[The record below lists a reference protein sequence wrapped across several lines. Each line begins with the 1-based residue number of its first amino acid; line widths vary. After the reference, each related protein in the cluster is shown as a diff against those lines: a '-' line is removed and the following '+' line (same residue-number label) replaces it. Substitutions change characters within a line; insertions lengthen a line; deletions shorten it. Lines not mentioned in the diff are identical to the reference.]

1 MELSEEERAIN
12 DELTSEY
19 NTTLN
24 ETNQA
29 DEVTKHEPNLSTF
42 QIIKESFKL
51 SFFLWKFYLLLEF
64 TQFARYFIHY
74 YMTVFESK
82 AINSATSDMNYDN
95 FIYNVKMYGSIV
107 VGYFIFEIINPY
119 IEWIFV
125 KNRDVLFHNFV
136 LEKIAHN
143 DVEFFDKYKTGEIK
157 KFLDTSSEF
166 LYSNS
171 LYFCIEIMFDM
182 FSLYFFIY
190 SAYLISGILSILLI
204 ISATVSTISVVFEFY
219 LQNKIDNADITNENV
234 TQYANLLNEFISSIR
249 LIKSFCCETREL
261 TKLFKLKRKQPIYLK
276 EDIEKIKYLSSF
288 IDDLCKVSF
297 IFAIGYL
304 TLKGELTFGHLT
316 LLVNFSGDI
325 TVILIKMKL
334 YKDIYNLMII
344 TTKTFI
350 QVCSF
355 ENKVISKKNLLPS
368 NIEGNITFDKVS
380 FSYPLS
386 PDVTILQDLSFQIKK
401 GELTAIVGKSGSGKS
416 TLLNLLSRFYNVSS
430 GTIKIDNINIEDINV
445 KYYRSLIGL
454 VSQNLLLIDGNIEE
468 NITYGIDKYQQDE
481 LTEIGRLSL
490 VNYFVLNKEFFPDG
504 LRTLVGENGIQL
516 SGGQKQRITFA
527 RAIMKKPTIL
537 LLDEATSALDSE
549 TESEILKT
557 IDYLKKEKK
566 LTIIVVAHRLSTI
579 KNADKI
585 LVLNHG
591 KIVETGTHEELIK
604 INGEY
609 KKLIEKQLN

>member
-1 MELSEEERAIN
+1 MEPPEEERAIN
-12 DELTSEY
+12 DESTSEY

-24 ETNQA
+24 ETNQTE
-29 DEVTKHEPNLSTF
+29 EVSKSEPNLSNF

-51 SFFLWKFYLLLEF
+51 SIFLWKFYLLLEF

-74 YMTVFESK
+74 YMTVFESR

-107 VGYFIFEIINPY
+107 AGYFIFEIINPY

-125 KNRDVLFHNFV
+125 KNRDVLFHNIV

-219 LQNKIDNADITNENV
+219 LQNKIDNAEITNENV
-234 TQYANLLNEFISSIR
+234 TQYVNLLNEFISSIR

-416 TLLNLLSRFYNVSS
+416 TLLDLLSRFYNVLS

-468 NITYGIDKYQQDE
+468 NITYGIDKYQ
-481 LTEIGRLSL
+481 
-490 VNYFVLNKEFFPDG
+490 
-504 LRTLVGENGIQL
+504 
-516 SGGQKQRITFA
+516 
-527 RAIMKKPTIL
+527 
-537 LLDEATSALDSE
+537 
-549 TESEILKT
+549 
-557 IDYLKKEKK
+557 
-566 LTIIVVAHRLSTI
+566 
-579 KNADKI
+579 
-585 LVLNHG
+585 
-591 KIVETGTHEELIK
+591 
-604 INGEY
+604 
-609 KKLIEKQLN
+609 